1 MIGIV
6 GNNDALRRLFLSLSE
21 DNRRKVSFIAYQKV
35 HPDMEFLSNEFPHL
49 EVLQITNDLDLASKL
64 SQSEVSL
71 VFNVFA
77 NYMYKESLNHAKV
90 LNIHPAP
97 LPGYRGRHPLQWA
110 LINREKE
117 FGITIHEM
125 TPKVDDGR
133 IGLQKFVS
141 VHPDM
146 SVRELRDKLLL
157 EVEKDFNSFLN
168 SVLEGTVDW
177 KVNDPAGATYVT
189 KRYPKESHI
198 TDWSNP
204 DEIRALI
211 MAMREEAFP
220 AYIELVGNKL
230 ELIKAE
236 FVPKKF
242 IGYISGTVVG
252 TRTGAATV
260 VCGDGR
266 CLRVFFKEEAT
277 KLDINTKL

>member
-242 IGYISGTVVG
+242 IGYISGT
-252 TRTGAATV
+252 AAT
-260 VCGDGR
+260 
-266 CLRVFFKEEAT
+266 A
-277 KLDINTKL
+277 